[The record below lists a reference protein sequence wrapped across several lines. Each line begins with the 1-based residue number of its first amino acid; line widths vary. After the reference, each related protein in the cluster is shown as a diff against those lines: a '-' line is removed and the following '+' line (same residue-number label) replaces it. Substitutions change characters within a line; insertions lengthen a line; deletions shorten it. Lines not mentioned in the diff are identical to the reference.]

1 MFFHFLAIF
10 CEVSVKEAER
20 FHSLTIRP
28 VRGVRLSGKAA
39 SLSGCANPAKP
50 VKKSTSPSLLRSN
63 GVESD
68 PDVVKISRFPEFS
81 QRQSH
86 IGCKICCGL
95 QNYTTFHPVSVFRR
109 IIKKNDVVK
118 NNCLDY
124 FLQHRFLIL
133 LKMYSSTVGTVA
145 AAATGTAEPAALLS
159 VLTAVCKAAWQS
171 CLAMSHKNSNFL
183 VSCNIDPFFLS
194 LPPGNV
200 A

>member
-1 MFFHFLAIF
+1 MAIF

-39 SLSGCANPAKP
+39 SLSCCANPAKP

-95 QNYTTFHPVSVFRR
+95 QNYTTFQPVSVFRR
-109 IIKKNDVVK
+109 VIKKNDVVK

-133 LKMYSSTVGTVA
+133 LKMYSSTA
-145 AAATGTAEPAALLS
+145 ETA
-159 VLTAVCKAAWQS
+159 
-171 CLAMSHKNSNFL
+171 
-183 VSCNIDPFFLS
+183 
-194 LPPGNV
+194 
-200 A
+200 